1 MRIDIPEKKVLAFET
16 QFPIRWGDMDAF
28 GHVNNVQFVQ
38 YLENVRV
45 DWLQSLRHL
54 EPRGGEGVVVVNVF
68 CNFYQQ
74 LLYPGDLRAKLYL
87 TAVSRRSF
95 DHVITFERTDAPGTI
110 VAEGGAAIVW
120 VNFEQGKALPLP
132 EDLVAALSLLQGFQA

>member
-1 MRIDIPEKKVLAFET
+1 MRIDIPDQKFLAFET

-45 DWLQSLRHL
+45 DWLQSMQYLKPQH
-54 EPRGGEGVVVVNVF
+54 GEGVVVVNVF

-74 LLYPGDLRAKLYL
+74 LLYPGHLLAKLYL
-87 TAVSRRSF
+87 TAVSQRSF
-95 DHVITFERTDAPGTI
+95 DHVITFERVDAPGTI
-110 VAEGGAAIVW
+110 VAAGGAAIVW
-120 VNFEQGKALPLP
+120 VNFAQGKALSLP
-132 EDLVAALSLLQGFQA
+132 DGLVSELARIQESQA